1 MGLSVTYKIL
11 KNHLVEGSLVQG
23 SEIGIRID
31 QTLTQDATGTTC
43 YLLFESMG
51 LDRVRAQR
59 VVSYVDHNM
68 AQFGPEN
75 HNDHLYL
82 QSIARKVGAYH
93 SRPGNGI
100 CHQVNLERFSRP
112 GWTLLGSDSH
122 TPTGGGVGMMA
133 IGAGGLDVAVAM
145 AGGPF
150 YLTCPKVIGVE
161 LKGKLQPWVAS
172 KDIILKLLSI
182 LTTKGNVGCVVE
194 YFGEGVKS
202 LSVPA
207 RATCTN
213 MGAELGVTCSL
224 FPSDEITKQFLTAQ
238 GRGEEWV
245 ELQADADVKYDRVIE
260 IDLDDLEPLTA
271 APSSPDNIVSVKS
284 LAGQKVNQVV
294 IGSCTNSSY
303 QDLMICAKALEGKT
317 IHPDVEFAVSPGS
330 KQVLEMIS
338 TNGALATFIKA
349 GARILESSCGACIG
363 QGFSP
368 ANGTVSVRSFNR
380 NFPSRTGTKN
390 DKAYLASPETC
401 IAAALFGEFR
411 DPRELTTKLGIEY
424 PKIDWPEKFPVN
436 DNMLQKPMNEDE
448 AKSAEIFRGPSIVRP
463 PLSEQPPKSL
473 KGQALIKLGDK
484 VSTDIIM
491 PAGAFLKHRSNV
503 PEYAKYVFNPV
514 NVEGQPT
521 FADRALKLKE
531 KGGHG
536 VIVAAESYGQGS
548 SREHAAL
555 CPMYL
560 GVKAVI
566 AKTIERI
573 HFANLINFAIVPIT
587 FANPAD
593 YDRISEGDAIEIPNL
608 LDAIEKGD
616 DTINIKNTTK
626 GFDFVGKI
634 PLSDRQ
640 RKILLAGGLLPMVK
654 ADR

>member
-1 MGLSVTYKIL
+1 
-11 KNHLVEGSLVQG
+11 
-23 SEIGIRID
+23 
-31 QTLTQDATGTTC
+31 
-43 YLLFESMG
+43 
-51 LDRVRAQR
+51 
-59 VVSYVDHNM
+59 
-68 AQFGPEN
+68 
-75 HNDHLYL
+75 
-82 QSIARKVGAYH
+82 
-93 SRPGNGI
+93 
-100 CHQVNLERFSRP
+100 
-112 GWTLLGSDSH
+112 
-122 TPTGGGVGMMA
+122 
-133 IGAGGLDVAVAM
+133 
-145 AGGPF
+145 
-150 YLTCPKVIGVE
+150 
-161 LKGKLQPWVAS
+161 
-172 KDIILKLLSI
+172 
-182 LTTKGNVGCVVE
+182 VVE

-224 FPSDEITKQFLTAQ
+224 FPSDEITKQFLEAQ

-245 ELQADADVKYDRVIE
+245 ELKADADVKYDRVID
-260 IDLDDLEPLTA
+260 IDLSDLEPIAA

-303 QDLMICAKALEGKT
+303 QDLMTCAKTLEGRT

-338 TNGALATFIKA
+338 ANGALATFIKA

-401 IAAALFGEFR
+401 MSAAIFGEFR
-411 DPRELTTKLGIEY
+411 DPRELTAKLGIVC
-424 PKIDWPEKFPVN
+424 PKIDWPETFPVN
-436 DNMLQKPMNEDE
+436 DNMLQPPMNEDE
-448 AKSAEIFRGPSIVRP
+448 AKSAEVFRGPSIVRP

-473 KGQALIKLGDK
+473 KGQAIIKLGDK

-514 NVEGQPT
+514 NVESQPT
-521 FADRALKLKE
+521 FAERALKLKE
-531 KGGHG
+531 QGGHG

-566 AKTIERI
+566 AKSIERI

-608 LDAIEKGD
+608 LAAIEKGD
-616 DTINIKNTTK
+616 ETVNVKDTTK
-626 GFDFVGKI
+626 KFECVGKI
-634 PLSDRQ
+634 PLSIRQ
-640 RKILLAGGLLPMVK
+640 RKILVAGGLLPMVK
-654 ADR
+654 SGK

>member
-11 KNHLVEGSLVQG
+11 KDHLVEGTLEQG
-23 SEIGIRID
+23 TEIGIRID

-51 LDRVRAQR
+51 LDRVRAKR

-68 AQFGPEN
+68 SQFGPEN
-75 HNDHLYL
+75 HTDHLYL

-150 YLTCPKVIGVE
+150 YITAPKVIGVN
-161 LKGKLQPWVAS
+161 LKGSLKPWVAS

-182 LTTKGNVGCVVE
+182 LSTKGNVGCVVE
-194 YFGEGVKS
+194 YFGEGLKS

-224 FPSDEITKQFLTAQ
+224 FPSDEITKQFLDAQ
-238 GRGEEWV
+238 GRGDEWM
-245 ELQADADVKYDRVIE
+245 ELKADADVKYDRVIE
-260 IDLDDLEPLTA
+260 IDLDTLEPLTA
-271 APSSPDNIVSVKS
+271 APSSPDNIVPVKE

-317 IHPDVEFAVSPGS
+317 IHESVEFAVSPGS

-338 TNGALATFIKA
+338 ANGALATFIKA
-349 GARILESSCGACIG
+349 GARILESGCGACIG

-368 ANGTVSVRSFNR
+368 ANDTVSVRSFNR

-401 IAAALFGEFR
+401 IAAALTGEFC
-411 DPRELTTKLGIEY
+411 DPRELTTKLGIAY
-424 PKIDWPEKFPVN
+424 PKIDWPESFPVN
-436 DNMLQKPMNEDE
+436 DNMLQKPMSEAE
-448 AKSAEIFRGPSIVRP
+448 AKTAEIFRGPSIVRP

-473 KGQALIKLGDK
+473 KGKAIIKLGDK

-491 PAGAFLKHRSNV
+491 PAGVFLKHRSNV
-503 PEYAKYVFNPV
+503 PEYAKCVFNPV

-521 FADRALKLKE
+521 FAERALALKE
-531 KGGHG
+531 QGGHG

-560 GVKAVI
+560 GVKAVL
-566 AKTIERI
+566 AKSVERI

-587 FANPAD
+587 FADSAD
-593 YDRISEGDAIEIPNL
+593 YDKIDQGDAIEIPNL
-608 LDAIEKGD
+608 LQAIEKGEETVTVKD
-616 DTINIKNTTK
+616 VTK
-626 GFDFVGKI
+626 GFEFVGKI

-640 RKILLAGGLLPMVK
+640 RKILLAGGLLPLVK
-654 ADR
+654 QGG